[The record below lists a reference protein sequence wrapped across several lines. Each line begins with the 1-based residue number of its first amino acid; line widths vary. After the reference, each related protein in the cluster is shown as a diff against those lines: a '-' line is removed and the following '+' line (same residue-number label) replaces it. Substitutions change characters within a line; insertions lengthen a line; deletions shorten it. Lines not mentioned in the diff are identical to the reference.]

1 MDAFK
6 KIKRK
11 KERRIKMNNYY
22 NQTRVW
28 PHEGGLIFT
37 SNDETLIHFDQLTID
52 EKYELLRM
60 YDFDWVKTNEYN
72 EDGQR
77 LYLIYDLQ
85 RQMEWGEE
93 LRFTDIHEA
102 IWSFS
107 SFLETDDEVRFV
119 TPPLLTEVKETLD
132 YCDLFLL
139 QYKGQ
144 SIACQ
149 WISKQQ
155 DSIQV
160 KPLKLL
166 EIQRL
171 DSTNI
176 QSIQEWLMTPTTS
189 ITFSLTE
196 DIVSLINDLQDE
208 YGEPIQD
215 NNEEEELIFNRL
227 GHLKFQR
234 SFITG
239 VLSFVRS
246 GQTKDWFYVSKF

>member
-1 MDAFK
+1 MD
-6 KIKRK
+6 
-11 KERRIKMNNYY
+11 NYH

-28 PHEGGLIFT
+28 PHKGGLIFT
-37 SNDETLIHFDQLTID
+37 SNDETLIHFDQLTVD
-52 EKYELLRM
+52 EKHELLRM
-60 YDFDWVKTNEYN
+60 YDFDLVKTNEYN

-102 IWSFS
+102 LWTFS

-119 TPPLLTEVKETLD
+119 KPPLLSEVKETLD

-139 QYKGQ
+139 RYKDQ

-149 WISKQQ
+149 RISKQQ
-155 DSIQV
+155 DSIEV

-166 EIQRL
+166 KIKDL
-171 DSTNI
+171 DLTNI
-176 QSIQEWLMTPTTS
+176 PSLQDWLNAPTTS
-189 ITFSLTE
+189 ITFHLTE

-208 YGEPIQD
+208 YGEPASDIC
-215 NNEEEELIFNRL
+215 EEEELIFERL
-227 GHLKFQR
+227 GNLRLQR
-234 SFITG
+234 SFIAAIF
-239 VLSFVRS
+239 SFVQS
-246 GQTKDWFYVSKF
+246 GRAKDWFYLSKF